1 MGPKASVPSYMLSG
15 LEISSLTGKQFYG
28 LPNVYTQK
36 RMPVEK
42 NNIIKEE
49 ELAKWPYLDG
59 VSVPH
64 IQAEVELLI
73 GTNASNL
80 LEPWEVVNSHGNGP
94 YAIRTLLGWVINGPL
109 QGYSNERCESGNPTA
124 TVNRIS
130 IEILGNY

>member
-1 MGPKASVPSYMLSG
+1 MGPKVSVPSRMLSG

-28 LPNVYTQK
+28 LPKVYTQK

-109 QGYSNERCESGNPTA
+109 QGYSNER
-124 TVNRIS
+124 
-130 IEILGNY
+130 